1 MNFIFTPAF
10 KYMNSH
16 AIRFIPERFDPFRV
30 TGRIWQRIVGLY
42 DFLIFSSLLLC
53 FECMAMAYISCAIQ
67 DLPWDPILAVIPFF
81 VAFSIY
87 NLNRKTDEDEDAVN
101 RQDRFAFTKKYEA
114 PLYYGALLFLALA
127 FVLSALSGIAS
138 LLATGAPFIL
148 GTLYSF
154 RLLPEGLGYRRLK
167 EIPAVK
173 NITVG
178 LAWGILLS
186 LLPVFFWHREP
197 GTGTM
202 ITFLLFFMW
211 GFMASVIP
219 DIRDRAGDTR
229 ADVRTIPVI
238 FGEQKTKRI
247 LTGVLILLGI
257 PVVTFSLF
265 FLPPSATMIV
275 VAANIYSHGCVALL
289 DREGLIHFVADF
301 ISDGQYIFF
310 SLAFVIFTALHLGY

>member
-16 AIRFIPERFDPFRV
+16 AIGFIPEQFDPFRI

-42 DFLIFSSLLLC
+42 DFLVFSALLLC
-53 FECMAMAYISCAIQ
+53 FECIAMAYISCAIQ
-67 DLPWDPILAVIPFF
+67 DLPWDPMLALIPFF

-101 RQDRFAFTKKYEA
+101 RQDRFAFTKRYEA
-114 PLYYGALLFLALA
+114 PLYYGALLFLGLAL
-127 FVLSALSGIAS
+127 VLSALSGIPS
-138 LLATGAPFIL
+138 LLATAAPFIL

-186 LLPVFFWHREP
+186 FLPVFFWHREP

-219 DIRDRAGDTR
+219 DIRDRAGDAR

-238 FGEQKTKRI
+238 FGKQKTKRI

-265 FLPPSATMIV
+265 LRPLSATMIV

-310 SLAFVIFTALHLGY
+310 ASAMVIFTALHLGY

>member
-1 MNFIFTPAF
+1 MNFAF

-16 AIRFIPERFDPFRV
+16 AIGFIPERFDSFGL
-30 TGRIWQRIVGLY
+30 TGRIWHRIVGLY

-53 FECMAMAYISCAIQ
+53 CECVAMAYISCAIQ
-67 DLPWDPILAVIPFF
+67 DLPWNPMLAVIPFF
-81 VAFSIY
+81 VAFSVY
-87 NLNRKTDEDEDAVN
+87 TLNRKTDEDEDAVN
-101 RQDRFAFTKKYEA
+101 RQDRFAFTKRYEA
-114 PLYYGALLFLALA
+114 PLYYGALLSLGLA
-127 FVLSALSGIAS
+127 FVLSALSGIPS

-197 GTGTM
+197 GPGTA

-211 GFMASVIP
+211 GFMASMIP
-219 DIRDRAGDTR
+219 DIRDRAGD
-229 ADVRTIPVI
+229 ASAEVRTIPVI
-238 FGEQKTKRI
+238 FGEQRTKRI

-257 PVVTFSLF
+257 PIVTSSLF
-265 FLPPSATMIV
+265 LLSRSATMIV

-289 DREGLIHFVADF
+289 DREGLIYIVADF

-310 SLAFVIFTALHLGY
+310 SLAFVIFTSLHLVY